1 MDTEAGYSSQTK
13 SLMKLIS
20 FAGKAGS
27 GKSTLSR
34 YLVDNHG
41 FTLVKFA
48 DVIKDMLRVLGLTD
62 YEIEGEGKEKSCYL
76 LGGKTP
82 RYAMQTL
89 GTEWGRETMYPL
101 IWIDAWYRRANDVLQ
116 SGGKVV
122 CDDVRFG
129 NEAEAIWKL
138 NGYVFEVLR
147 PQQDQIT
154 KNSHP
159 SEIIYFSCDAT
170 LINNETITE
179 LCEKLEIF
187 L

>member
-1 MDTEAGYSSQTK
+1 
-13 SLMKLIS
+13 MKLIA

-27 GKSTLSR
+27 GKSTLSK

-41 FTLVKFA
+41 YTLVKFA

-62 YEIEGEGKEKSCYL
+62 HEIEGEGKEKPCYL

-101 IWIDAWYRRANDVLQ
+101 IWIDAWYRRTNVVLQ

-129 NEAEAIWKL
+129 NEVKAIWKL
-138 NGYVFEVLR
+138 NGYVFEVFR
-147 PQQDQIT
+147 PQQNQISE
-154 KNSHP
+154 NSHT
-159 SEIIYFSCDAT
+159 SEIIDFSCDVT
-170 LINNETITE
+170 LLNNETITE
-179 LCEKLEIF
+179 LCEKLETF